1 MIYSKVRKQMKYSID
16 DEKIFEEIEKSLNLE
31 YEKKI
36 EEDEKDVDVSTSSL
50 INYGPSI

>member
-1 MIYSKVRKQMKYSID
+1 MTQIKEQMKYSID
-16 DEKIFEEIEKSLNLE
+16 DEKVFEEIEKSLNLE

-36 EEDEKDVDVSTSSL
+36 EEDEKDIDVSTSSL